1 MKQRT
6 PLGTHKASRL
16 WAVILVIVLTQC
28 LGFWVGAAAA
38 QHPSELCKVY
48 RTYRVEG
55 CTGGRECIK
64 IREPAWEPCRQ
75 PTLSQRFYGRAKSL
89 SKKLFEYLC
98 EKECTPDGEV
108 RCKVRKER
116 ASHFGVKG

>member
-1 MKQRT
+1 MQQRT
-6 PLGTHKASRL
+6 PLGIHKASRL

-38 QHPSELCKVY
+38 QHSSELCKVY

-75 PTLSQRFYGRAKSL
+75 PTLSQRFYWRVKDHGR
-89 SKKLFEYLC
+89 KLFEYLC

-108 RCKVRKER
+108 RCKVRESR
-116 ASHFGVKG
+116 RVAIGRRG